1 MVTGFSRVLFVTILP
16 ITFMTLIARFQ
27 AHNTWYMKEW
37 FFFLVNQKSEKKP
50 LCWRFFKQKWCLTK
64 YARSKKCLTKYHFEV
79 MDFLFGNWKT
89 FFDILS
95 NPMLFT
101 WRTQITCVCP
111 KITFYW
117 LTHCP
122 KSPLDWWKLPF

>member
-1 MVTGFSRVLFVTILP
+1 MVTGFSRVLFVTILLP
-16 ITFMTLIARFQ
+16 ITFMTLFARFQ

-37 FFFLVNQKSEKKP
+37 FFSRE
-50 LCWRFFKQKWCLTK
+50 
-64 YARSKKCLTKYHFEV
+64 SKKRKETALLEIFQAELMPYYTHSKKKSDYHFEV
-79 MDFLFGNWKT
+79 RNHFLFGNWKT

-122 KSPLDWWKLPF
+122 KSPTRLVKTST